1 MGYQPR
7 CRDCCWQRR
16 TEAGCSGKVITA
28 QKWLNRYSG
37 LEGERNRWREER
49 LGIKSGDEPDVD
61 ELTALLLSS
70 YATISRGRR
79 YTGMTASPL
88 PISIR
93 DIDAY
98 LAPRPLVVD
107 RELFEAAIFALDDEY
122 RAEWSRQQQQVEANS
137 DGDEG

>member
-1 MGYQPR
+1 M
-7 CRDCCWQRR
+7 
-16 TEAGCSGKVITA
+16 A
-28 QKWLNRYSG
+28 
-37 LEGERNRWREER
+37 
-49 LGIKSGDEPDVD
+49 
-61 ELTALLLSS
+61 
-70 YATISRGRR
+70 
-79 YTGMTASPL
+79 ASPL